1 MKKLTLF
8 IILIILLNFI
18 YLSFFNV
25 KVFAG
30 SEGSSSMSMDDY
42 KLLDEGKATVDGKE
56 MTVNVGDS
64 DTGSFASKMASFLSS
79 VFAIFSRMMSNITL
93 ECGLYHTDSEFS
105 AEKNGF
111 FTINSLVFGEYVLFN
126 AKAYQKST
134 DLNSEIE
141 PSNINKVI
149 DGIKEKGAGLSQII
163 SKIGMAFSL
172 PLILFAIAKTVMARN
187 ASDLA
192 TWKKILTRWILCLAL
207 ILFYVYILSAIDFIA
222 DTLMDGFWN
231 IRKNL
236 ESLGYNSFEVVVEES
251 IIKSIK
257 NTGGVTSLAYSLEFV
272 VIISLQIV
280 FLLKYIMRTLTII
293 LLFII
298 FPVIVL
304 IHSINLMLGKQS
316 NILGNAFKLYIFM
329 EFLQPL
335 HALFYI
341 IFVFS
346 LSQIAINVPVLGIIL
361 LYSIYRAEK
370 IVQAMLGIEIGSSI
384 LSLKEN

>member
-8 IILIILLNFI
+8 IIVIILLNFI
-18 YLSFFNV
+18 YLSFCNV
-25 KVFAG
+25 KVFA
-30 SEGSSSMSMDDY
+30 SSSMSMDDY
-42 KLLDEGKATVDGKE
+42 KLLDEGKATVNGEE

-64 DTGSFASKMASFLSS
+64 DTGSFASKMATVLSS
-79 VFAIFSRMMSNITL
+79 VCAIFSRMMSNMTL
-93 ECGLYHTDSEFS
+93 EGGLYHTDSDFS

-126 AKAYQKST
+126 AKAYEKST

-141 PSNINKVI
+141 PSNINKMI
-149 DGIKEKGAGLSQII
+149 DGIKEKGAGLGQVVTKVGI
-163 SKIGMAFSL
+163 AFSL

-187 ASDLA
+187 ALDLA
-192 TWKKILTRWILCLAL
+192 AWKKILVRWILCLAL
-207 ILFYVYILSAIDFIA
+207 MFFYTYILTAIDFIA

-231 IRKNL
+231 VRTNL
-236 ESLGYNSFEVVVEES
+236 ESQEYSPFEVVVE
-251 IIKSIK
+251 KSLINTIK
-257 NTGGVTSLAYSLEFV
+257 NTGGVTSLAYSVEFV
-272 VIISLQIV
+272 LITILQIA
-280 FLLKYIMRTLTII
+280 FFLKYIMRTLTII

-304 IHSINLMLGKQS
+304 IHSMNLMLGKQS
-316 NILGNAFKLYIFM
+316 NILGNVFKLYILM

-335 HALFYI
+335 NALFYI
-341 IFVFS
+341 VFIFS

-370 IVQAMLGIEIGSSI
+370 VVQAMLGVEIGSSI
-384 LSLKEN
+384 LSLSSKEN